1 MKRSLALRLTL
12 AFLFVGVIGVVLVA
26 VLVAVRTRAEFDR
39 FVASRDQVLLAEA
52 LVDYYTVNGSWDNV
66 GESLSRN
73 RYLARRM
80 PGVVL
85 LDADQQVIWGLR
97 PGMRRL
103 AAHEVDLT
111 MPLEVDGRTVG
122 YLLFNTPLLPMVAI
136 NQVPLETDFLRRVS
150 WATALSAVGAMLIAL
165 LLGGLLAR
173 TLTRPIRELTAATRA
188 MAGGALGRQ
197 VTVHGDDELGELA
210 AAFNQMSSDL
220 ARASQLRKQM
230 TADIAH
236 DLRTPL
242 TVLRG
247 YTEGLK
253 DGRIQGSPQLY
264 GIMHAEVRHLGHLID
279 DLRTLS
285 LADAGELPLQRRLV
299 DPKAL
304 LERTALAYVLA
315 AQENGVAVRVEAPDD
330 LPSISVD
337 GERFTQVL
345 NNLVTNALRHTAQ
358 GEVVLSATAVDNRV
372 SLSVRD
378 SGEGISPEDL
388 PFIFHRFYR
397 ADKSRRRDAAL
408 DEDESASGLG
418 LAIAKAIVE
427 AHGGAIQVASTPGQG
442 AAFTITLPGS
452 NAC

>member
-80 PGVVL
+80 PSVVL

-122 YLLFNTPLLPMVAI
+122 YLLFNTPLLPVVAI
-136 NQVPLETDFLRRVS
+136 NQVPPETDFLRRVS
-150 WATALSAVGAMLIAL
+150 WATTLSAAGAVLTAL

-197 VTVHGDDELGELA
+197 VTVHADDELGELA
-210 AAFNQMSSDL
+210 TAFNQMSSDL

-236 DLRTPL
+236 DLRNPL
-242 TVLRG
+242 SILRG
-247 YTEGLK
+247 YTEGLQ

-264 GIMHAEVRHLGHLID
+264 AIMHSEVRHLGHLID

-285 LADAGELPLQRRLV
+285 LADAGELPLQRRAI

-304 LERTALAYVLA
+304 LERTALAYLLP

-358 GEVVLSATAVDNRV
+358 GEVVLGATAVDDRV
-372 SLSVRD
+372 ALSVRD
-378 SGEGISPEDL
+378 SGEGIPAEDL

-397 ADKSRRRDAAL
+397 ADKARPRGVTL
-408 DEDESASGLG
+408 DEDGSASGLG

-442 AAFTITLPGS
+442 AIFTITLAGS
-452 NAC
+452 NEC